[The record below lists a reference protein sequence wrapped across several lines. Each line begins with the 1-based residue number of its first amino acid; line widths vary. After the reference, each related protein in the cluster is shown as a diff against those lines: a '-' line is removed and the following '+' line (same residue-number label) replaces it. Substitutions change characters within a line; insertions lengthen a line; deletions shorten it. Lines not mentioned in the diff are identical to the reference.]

1 MVNSDLY
8 LEQVN
13 APWEQNICSLGNIT
27 DLEPRRGSMSDE

>member
-8 LEQVN
+8 LGQVN

-27 DLEPRRGSMSDE
+27 DLDPEGFNVC